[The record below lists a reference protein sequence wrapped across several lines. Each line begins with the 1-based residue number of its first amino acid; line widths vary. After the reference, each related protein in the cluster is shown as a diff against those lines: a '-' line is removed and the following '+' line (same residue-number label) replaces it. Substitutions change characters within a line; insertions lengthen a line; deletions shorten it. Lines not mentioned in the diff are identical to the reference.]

1 MLIICIKTGLV
12 HYVIYRRKLRNQQ
25 RQGEN
30 NHKQD
35 MKKIDVVKEQ
45 CDGLRSMLVNC
56 QTDPQVIIECVKSIT
71 EMMKALIQTGKET
84 EGTDGGNQEHDK
96 PNGDI
101 QLQPLDDP
109 LTQVLIECVSEI
121 VNETIVQKDNQLL
134 ADEVQKNISE
144 AIKERETI

>member
-1 MLIICIKTGLV
+1 MKT
-12 HYVIYRRKLRNQQ
+12 
-25 RQGEN
+25 
-30 NHKQD
+30 
-35 MKKIDVVKEQ
+35 IDAVKEQ
-45 CDGLRSMLVNC
+45 CDGLRSTLVTC

-121 VNETIVQKDNQLL
+121 VNETIVQNDNQLL